1 MIVFDN
7 YTLWVVDWYGR
18 TSRAKPPN
26 GWFCPTPAA
35 SFAATQR
42 PPAVFRRLLKSL
54 LPLLVALA
62 GCGKDPVAPVVLEEG
77 VVIASSADIAALRER
92 GGDAYIIDGD
102 LQIVGSS
109 LVALT
114 GLEGLRRVEG
124 SVEIWF
130 NDRLESLAGLEGLES
145 VGAGLGPADA
155 SPPLPTPAAGKA
167 AHVVEGL
174 LIFENKALRSLKGL
188 ENLASVSG
196 GLALVRNEALASL
209 TDMPRL
215 VEIEG
220 SVDIWFNDALQ
231 SLEGLHHLARV
242 RDFLEV
248 SGNDALQSLDG
259 LRGIGHVGADLII
272 SNNAL
277 LPQSEVWA
285 FAERMVAEGFAG
297 AVIVQGNLDD

>member
-1 MIVFDN
+1 MRGIFERAILLLFV
-7 YTLWVVDWYGR
+7 TL
-18 TSRAKPPN
+18 
-26 GWFCPTPAA
+26 A
-35 SFAATQR
+35 S
-42 PPAVFRRLLKSL
+42 
-54 LPLLVALA
+54 
-62 GCGKDPVAPVVLEEG
+62 CGKDPVAPVVLEEG
-77 VVIASSADIAALRER
+77 VVIASPADVTALREK
-92 GGDAYIIDGD
+92 GGAAYIIDGD

-145 VGAGLGPADA
+145 VGAGLGPVDA
-155 SPPLPTPAAGKA
+155 SSPLPTPAAGKA

-174 LIFENKALRSLKGL
+174 LIFENKTLRSLKGL

-196 GLALVRNEALASL
+196 GLALVRNEALSSL
-209 TDMPRL
+209 TDMPQL

-259 LRGIGHVGADLII
+259 LRGISHVGADLII

-277 LPQSEVWA
+277 LPQAEVWA
-285 FAERMVAEGFAG
+285 FAERMVSEGFAG

>member
-1 MIVFDN
+1 MRGIFERAILLLFV
-7 YTLWVVDWYGR
+7 TL
-18 TSRAKPPN
+18 
-26 GWFCPTPAA
+26 A
-35 SFAATQR
+35 S
-42 PPAVFRRLLKSL
+42 
-54 LPLLVALA
+54 
-62 GCGKDPVAPVVLEEG
+62 CGKGPVAPVVLEEG
-77 VVIASSADIAALRER
+77 VVIASPADVTALREK
-92 GGDAYIIDGD
+92 GGAAYIIDGD

-130 NDRLESLAGLEGLES
+130 NDRLESLTGLEGLES
-145 VGAGLGPADA
+145 VGAGLGPVDA

-174 LIFENKALRSLKGL
+174 LIFENKALRSSLKGL

-196 GLALVRNEALASL
+196 GLALVRNEALSSL
-209 TDMPRL
+209 TDMPQL

-231 SLEGLHHLARV
+231 SLEGLHHLASV

-248 SGNDALQSLDG
+248 SGNGALQSLDG
-259 LRGIGHVGADLII
+259 LRGISHVGADLII

-277 LPQSEVWA
+277 LPQSEVQA
-285 FAERMVAEGFAG
+285 FAERMLAEGFAG
-297 AVIVQGNLDD
+297 AVIAEGNLDD

>member
-1 MIVFDN
+1 MRGIFEPCARV
-7 YTLWVVDWYGR
+7 
-18 TSRAKPPN
+18 
-26 GWFCPTPAA
+26 
-35 SFAATQR
+35 
-42 PPAVFRRLLKSL
+42 L
-54 LPLLVALA
+54 LPLLVALV
-62 GCGKDPVAPVVLEEG
+62 GCGEDPVAPVAPVVLAEG
-77 VVIASSADIAALRER
+77 VVIESLADIAALRER
-92 GGDAYIIDGD
+92 GGNSYIIDGD
-102 LQIVGSS
+102 LQIAGSS

-130 NDRLESLAGLEGLES
+130 NDRLESLAGLEGLVS
-145 VGAGLGPADA
+145 VGAGLGPV
-155 SPPLPTPAAGKA
+155 PTPTPTPTAGKV

-188 ENLASVSG
+188 GNLASVSG
-196 GLALVRNEALASL
+196 GLALVRNASLASL
-209 TDMPRL
+209 TDMPHL
-215 VEIEG
+215 VALEG

-248 SGNDALQSLDG
+248 SGNGALHSLDG
-259 LRGIGHVGADLII
+259 LRGVRYVGADLII

-277 LPQSEVWA
+277 LPQSEVRA

-297 AVIVQGNLDD
+297 EVIVGGNLAD

>member
-1 MIVFDN
+1 MRGIFEQ
-7 YTLWVVDWYGR
+7 T
-18 TSRAKPPN
+18 RAI
-26 GWFCPTPAA
+26 
-35 SFAATQR
+35 
-42 PPAVFRRLLKSL
+42 

-62 GCGKDPVAPVVLEEG
+62 GCGKDPVAPVVLAEG
-77 VVIASSADIAALRER
+77 VFIASPADITALRER
-92 GGDAYIIDGD
+92 GGPAYIIDGD
-102 LQIVGSS
+102 LQIAGSS

-114 GLEGLRRVEG
+114 GLAGLKRVEG

-155 SPPLPTPAAGKA
+155 SPPLPSPAAGKA

-174 LIFENKALRSLKGL
+174 LIFENRALRSLKGL
-188 ENLASVSG
+188 ENLASISG
-196 GLALVRNEALASL
+196 GLSLVRNESLASL
-209 TDMPRL
+209 TNMPQL

-231 SLEGLHHLARV
+231 SLAGLHHLARV

-248 SGNDALQSLDG
+248 SGNGALQSLDG
-259 LRGIGHVGADLII
+259 LRGVRHVGADLII

-277 LPQSEVWA
+277 LPQAAARA
-285 FAERMVAEGFAG
+285 FAERMVEEGFAG
-297 AVIVQGNLDD
+297 AVIVEGNLGD

>member
-1 MIVFDN
+1 MRGIFE
-7 YTLWVVDWYGR
+7 
-18 TSRAKPPN
+18 RAI
-26 GWFCPTPAA
+26 
-35 SFAATQR
+35 
-42 PPAVFRRLLKSL
+42 

-62 GCGKDPVAPVVLEEG
+62 GCGKAPVAPVVLAEG
-77 VVIASSADIAALRER
+77 VVIASSADIAALREK
-92 GGDAYIIDGD
+92 GGAAYIIDGD

-130 NDRLESLAGLEGLES
+130 NDRLASLAGLEGLES

-155 SPPLPTPAAGKA
+155 SPPLPTPVAGKA

-174 LIFENKALRSLKGL
+174 LIFENRALRSLKGL
-188 ENLASVSG
+188 ENLASVNG
-196 GLALVRNEALASL
+196 GLALVRNESLTSL
-209 TDMPRL
+209 TDMPHL
-215 VEIEG
+215 VAIEG

-231 SLEGLHHLARV
+231 SLAGLHLARV

-248 SGNDALQSLDG
+248 SGNSALQSLDG
-259 LRGIGHVGADLII
+259 LGGVRHVGADLII

-285 FAERMVAEGFAG
+285 FAERMVDEGFAG
-297 AVIVQGNLDD
+297 AVVVEGNRGD

>member
-1 MIVFDN
+1 MRGIFELGV
-7 YTLWVVDWYGR
+7 
-18 TSRAKPPN
+18 RAI
-26 GWFCPTPAA
+26 W
-35 SFAATQR
+35 
-42 PPAVFRRLLKSL
+42 LLF
-54 LPLLVALA
+54 VALV

-77 VVIASSADIAALRER
+77 VVISSSADIAALGER

-130 NDRLESLAGLEGLES
+130 NDRLESLAGLEELES
-145 VGAGLGPADA
+145 VGAGLGLADA
-155 SPPLPTPAAGKA
+155 PPPLPTPAAGKI

-196 GLALVRNEALASL
+196 GLALVRNESLASL
-209 TDMPRL
+209 TDMPHL

-248 SGNDALQSLDG
+248 SGNGALRSIDG